1 MARILVIDDD
11 PDTRELLEQMLKGAG
26 HQVSLAADGSE
37 GVKQFCANPA
47 DLVITDLYMPGQEG
61 IETIIQ
67 LRRQN
72 PTAAIL
78 AISGKAGAEPM
89 LFVARKL
96 GAIETLHKPFV
107 AEELLASVERAL
119 RKDKAVL
126 VQPLRPPPSDI
137 P

>member
-61 IETIIQ
+61 IETIMQ
-67 LRRQN
+67 LRRHF
-72 PTAAIL
+72 PESAIL
-78 AISGKAGAEPM
+78 AISGRIAAETM
-89 LFVARKL
+89 LLVARKL
-96 GAIETLHKPFV
+96 GAVATLQKPFV
-107 AEELLASVERAL
+107 ADELLASVERAL
-119 RKDKAVL
+119 RGDAQGGL
-126 VQPLRPPPSDI
+126 PRHAG
-137 P
+137 